1 MTNVFDALPQRRHR
15 PAGRHRTAQA
25 GAVRWAQHAQPVTGA
40 RTCALDPSSGAAL
53 TTGDPGETLLKRR
66 GGPLGCCKTIE
77 ATAETLRRLL
87 KDET

>member
-1 MTNVFDALPQRRHR
+1 MTSVFDALPQRHHR
-15 PAGRHRTAQA
+15 PAGRHRPAQP
-25 GAVRWAQHAQPVTGA
+25 GAVRWAKHAQPVTGV
-40 RTCALDPSSGAAL
+40 RHCTFDLSSGAAL

-66 GGPLGCCKTIE
+66 GGPLGCCKTSE